1 MAYAPASKSKASPP
15 ERPASLG
22 GSAGE
27 GRGPRASP
35 SGGRL
40 DKGARRKLYGHDTDR
55 SPARSRSPRRRDRST
70 RKGERDSELDAL
82 PYREIDRATYDALV
96 EASRVAE
103 TEEEHVSL
111 IGQFIS
117 ATRSARYVKKAIID
131 SVARHIRK
139 WDITIH
145 DFRGFSDAELQIF
158 MNGDGASGDGVTL
171 AKPGSIRLSV
181 FEAFQTA
188 RKFDAMPPG
197 DPPPEGERTPPLSGL
212 PRAESGTKRR
222 RSRRRSSSR
231 RRRRSRGC
239 SLHSKG
245 SVHDSDPLNIQKQ
258 KEMLESIIGLARNA
272 SKPKGSPFQDVE
284 ASLSETFDLATFAR
298 TRVSGDHSALDLR
311 WFPDPALI
319 LTLKKD
325 IDLCRRQGS
334 QVPYVSRSR
343 VEHWQ
348 PQWLGEGKLEGER
361 DRLVRERKRESA
373 TSATSVCISS
383 IGFWLAHLAAG
394 QIGTMHILAHTLLLI
409 KLCDERGHAFTAKY
423 QSRLRNSLQIRIQ
436 AGESFDLGEAISR
449 VNYDLVR
456 EVQVDQTFIE
466 EARRRRREDDPLPRS
481 GRGPREGGGS
491 NVSKSDRTTVARA
504 GKGAPTA
511 APDHVEKKNICF
523 FHHPAKGL
531 ICSRGDACRNEHLD
545 TSVPGKLERFN
556 SAKKRFDEMKASSK
570 KLASK

>member
-1 MAYAPASKSKASPP
+1 MAFAPASKSKASPT

-22 GSAGE
+22 GIAGE

-40 DKGARRKLYGHDTDR
+40 DKGARRKLYGHDSGG
-55 SPARSRSPRRRDRST
+55 SPGRSRSPRRRGRSP
-70 RKGERDSELDAL
+70 REGERDSKADA
-82 PYREIDRATYDALV
+82 PPHREIDMATYDSLM

-103 TEEEHVSL
+103 TEEDHAGL
-111 IGQFIS
+111 ISQFLS
-117 ATRSARYVKKAIID
+117 ATRSARYVGKAVID
-131 SVARHIRK
+131 SVATHIRK
-139 WDITIH
+139 WGITIH
-145 DFRGFSDAELQIF
+145 DFRGFSDEELRIL
-158 MNGDGASGDGVTL
+158 MNGDKASEDGVTL
-171 AKPGSIRLSV
+171 ARPGSVRLAV
-181 FEAFQTA
+181 IEAFRTA
-188 RKFDAMPPG
+188 RKFDAAPPG
-197 DPPPEGERTPPLSGL
+197 DPPLEGERTPPLSGF
-212 PRAESGTKRR
+212 PRAESREKRR

-231 RRRRSRGC
+231 RRRRSRSC
-239 SLHSKG
+239 SLHSKA
-245 SVHDSDPLNIQKQ
+245 SVHDSDPLNLRKQ

-272 SKPKGSPFQDVE
+272 SKPKGSPLHDVE
-284 ASLSETFDLATFAR
+284 ASLAETFDLARFAR
-298 TRVSGDHSALDLR
+298 TRVDSDHSALDLR

-343 VEHWQ
+343 VELWQ

-361 DRLVRERKRESA
+361 DRLVKERKREA
-373 TSATSVCISS
+373 AASATSVCISS

-423 QSRLRNSLQIRIQ
+423 QSRLRNNLQIRIQ
-436 AGESFDLGEAISR
+436 AGECFDLGEAISK

-466 EARRRRREDDPLPRS
+466 EARRRRREEDPRN
-481 GRGPREGGGS
+481 GRGTRDSGGS
-491 NVSKSDRTTVARA
+491 NVSKGDKSAATRA
-504 GKGAPTA
+504 GKSATTA

-531 ICSRGDACRNEHLD
+531 VCSRGDSCRNEHLD
-545 TSVPGKLERFN
+545 TTVPGKLERFN
-556 SAKKRFDEMKASSK
+556 SAKKRFDEIKASSK
-570 KLASK
+570 RLANK